1 MIDLSYPNLLTI
13 IEPHLAPKRT
23 ESASFLIWYFEN
35 YLRLDRLDA
44 TDSVCDQCGDKGID
58 GIYLNSDANIIEVY
72 QSKISQK
79 STAAIGDKLL
89 REFQGSLSQFSS
101 AEALENT
108 VSSAGDADVARLIK
122 RLDLAKHLSEFEVVG
137 YFICNS
143 ELDDNGIAFL
153 RATPSIRFIG
163 KNELE
168 STYVGADRNIPASA
182 PISFSVTGYDVATY
196 IVDTEHSAV
205 IAPVKASE
213 LVRMDGIANQAVFA
227 FNVRGPL
234 GNTQVNRDISQSIA
248 DQSKHKLFP
257 LFHNGITVVAEKVT
271 ANTDSVEVENYFVV
285 NGCQSLNS
293 LYKNS
298 HNLTDELR
306 VLTKFIQAPPASPLA
321 EMITRFSNNQNGV
334 KARDFKSNNQIQIRL
349 QNEFKS
355 IYGAS
360 FFYEI
365 KRGEDSQGIDVI
377 SNELAGQYLMAFDL
391 KTPWTTHRKYQVF
404 EDKHS
409 DLFGRP
415 SVTAHRILL
424 CHVIANRI
432 EAAQSRI
439 TNTLFAKYVLTKFF
453 MLYMLRLL
461 FESDESA
468 GELLTT
474 PENFIID
481 EACRL
486 KLGSAI
492 DNLLSE
498 VVTDLN
504 AEIDQLGDDFD
515 YRGKLRD
522 ETWCKKL
529 GHEIVA
535 THKKLV
541 DRGRLDTFGVIYDSY
556 VQPVATAVFADAPP
570 LAP

>member
-1 MIDLSYPNLLTI
+1 MIDLSYPNMLTI
-13 IEPHLAPKRT
+13 IDAHLAPKRT

-79 STAAIGDKLL
+79 PTATIGDKLL

-101 AEALENT
+101 VESLENT
-108 VSSAGDADVARLIK
+108 VASAGDADVARLIK
-122 RLDLAKHLSEFEVVG
+122 RLDLIKHLSEFEVLG

-143 ELDDNGIAFL
+143 ELDDNGSAFL

-168 STYVGADRNIPASA
+168 SSYVGAERNIPAST
-182 PISFSVTGYDVATY
+182 PVSFSVTGYDVATY

-213 LVRMDGIANQAVFA
+213 LVTMDGIANQAVFA

-234 GNTQVNRDISQSIA
+234 GQTQVNRDISQSIG
-248 DQSKHKLFP
+248 DQTKHKLFP
-257 LFHNGITVVAEKVT
+257 LFHNGITVVAERVT
-271 ANTDSVEVENYFVV
+271 ASNDSVDVENYFVV

-293 LYKNS
+293 LFKNRR
-298 HNLTDELR
+298 NLTDDLR
-306 VLTKFIQAPPASPLA
+306 ILTKFIQAPPASPLA

-349 QNEFKS
+349 QNEFKAK
-355 IYGAS
+355 YGAS
-360 FFYEI
+360 YFYEI

-404 EDKHS
+404 EEKHS

-424 CHVIANRI
+424 YHVIANRV
-432 EAAQSRI
+432 EAAQSQI
-439 TNTLFAKYVLTKFF
+439 TNILFAKYVLTKFF
-453 MLYMLRLL
+453 MLYVLRLL
-461 FESDESA
+461 FESDETAS
-468 GELLTT
+468 ELLSS
-474 PENFIID
+474 PENFVIN
-481 EACRL
+481 EANRL
-486 KLGSAI
+486 KLGRAI
-492 DNLLSE
+492 DTLLSE
-498 VVTDLN
+498 IVTDLN
-504 AEIDQLGDDFD
+504 AEIDQLGEDFD

-541 DRGRLDTFGVIYDSY
+541 DRGRLDSFGVIYDSHE
-556 VQPVATAVFADAPP
+556 
-570 LAP
+570 

>member
-44 TDSVCDQCGDKGID
+44 TDAVCDQCGDKGID

-79 STAAIGDKLL
+79 PTATIGDKLL

-101 AEALENT
+101 VEAIENIVT
-108 VSSAGDADVARLIK
+108 SAGDADIARLIK
-122 RLDLAKHLSEFEVVG
+122 RLDLVKHLSEFEVVG

-168 STYVGADRNIPASA
+168 SSYVGAERNIPAST
-182 PISFSVTGYDVATY
+182 PVSFSVTGYDVATY

-213 LVRMDGIANQAVFA
+213 LVTMDGIANQAVFA

-234 GNTQVNRDISQSIA
+234 GQTQVNRDISQSIG
-248 DQSKHKLFP
+248 DQTKHKLFP

-271 ANTDSVEVENYFVV
+271 ANNDSVDVENYFVV

-293 LYKNS
+293 LFKNRR
-298 HNLTDELR
+298 NLTDDLR
-306 VLTKFIQAPPASPLA
+306 ILTKFIQAPPASPLA

-349 QNEFKS
+349 QNEFKA

-360 FFYEI
+360 YFYEI

-404 EDKHS
+404 EEKHS

-424 CHVIANRI
+424 YHVLANRV
-432 EAAQSRI
+432 EAAQSQI
-439 TNTLFAKYVLTKFF
+439 TNILFAKYVLTKFF
-453 MLYMLRLL
+453 MLYVLRLL
-461 FESDESA
+461 FESDETAS
-468 GELLTT
+468 ELLTS
-474 PENFIID
+474 PENFVTNG
-481 EACRL
+481 ACRL
-486 KLGSAI
+486 KLGWAI
-492 DNLLSE
+492 DKLLAE

-504 AEIDQLGDDFD
+504 AEIDQLGEDFD

-522 ETWCKKL
+522 EIWCKKL

-541 DRGRLDTFGVIYDSY
+541 DRGRLDTFAVIYDSY
-556 VQPVATAVFADAPP
+556 EQPAATVGQAAAP
-570 LAP
+570 